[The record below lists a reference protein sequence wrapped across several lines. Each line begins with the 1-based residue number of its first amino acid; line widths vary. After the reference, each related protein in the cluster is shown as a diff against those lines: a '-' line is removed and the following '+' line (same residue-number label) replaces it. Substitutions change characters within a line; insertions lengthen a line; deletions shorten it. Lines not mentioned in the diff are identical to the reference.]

1 MQPLCYF
8 LGEKVTQ
15 KHFHT
20 AAPLG
25 RQYESAFARS
35 RGGCWWWLAA
45 ASAAASHHQR
55 GVAPAASGRLP
66 FWILQIIYILI
77 KIS

>member
-1 MQPLCYF
+1 L
-8 LGEKVTQ
+8 LLSGEKVTQ

-35 RGGCWWWLAA
+35 RGVIRKI
-45 ASAAASHHQR
+45 R
-55 GVAPAASGRLP
+55 G
-66 FWILQIIYILI
+66 IT
-77 KIS
+77 